1 MAALDRETIR
11 NLVREVL
18 GEMSSGDRP
27 PSRTP
32 EAPRGPRALIVF
44 QAGVRLLEEALQQL
58 PLLEARAAWS
68 GVYTVPAVRS
78 RVCGADVRE
87 QGGAPCILDTVKPE
101 GLEKVLARADVLVLP
116 TFCFQVA
123 NRVARLL
130 ADDADA
136 RLVFSAL
143 VQGKRVLAAR
153 DGFMVYE
160 TLANSALKAEIDSVL
175 EKLEGFG
182 VVFCP
187 TRELAETFGRIT
199 GDLVPQ
205 PGTIR

>member
-1 MAALDRETIR
+1 MAVVDRETIK

-18 GEMSSGDRP
+18 GDLSAGERP
-27 PSRTP
+27 PSRP
-32 EAPRGPRALIVF
+32 PAGPLGPRALIVF
-44 QAGVRLLEEALQQL
+44 QAGIRLLEEALQQL

-87 QGGAPCILDTVKPE
+87 QGGSPCILDTVKPE
-101 GLEKVLARADVLVLP
+101 GLEKVLARSDVLVLP
-116 TFCFQVA
+116 TLCFQVA
-123 NRVARLL
+123 TRVSLLL
-130 ADDADA
+130 ADDPDS

-143 VQGKRVLAAR
+143 VQGKRVLAAH
-153 DGFMVYE
+153 DGFMVFE
-160 TLANSALKAEIDSVL
+160 TLANPALKAEIAGVL
-175 EKLEGFG
+175 KKLEGFG

-199 GDLVPQ
+199 GELVP
-205 PGTIR
+205 

>member
-1 MAALDRETIR
+1 MTVVDRETIR

-18 GEMSSGDRP
+18 GELSGGERP
-27 PSRTP
+27 SFRT
-32 EAPRGPRALIVF
+32 AAGPRALIVF

-78 RVCGADVRE
+78 RVCGADVRG
-87 QGGAPCILDTVKPE
+87 QGGSPCILDTVKPE
-101 GLEKVLARADVLVLP
+101 GLEKVLARSDVLVLP
-116 TFCFQVA
+116 TLCFQVA
-123 NRVARLL
+123 TRVSLLL
-130 ADDADA
+130 ADDPDS

-143 VQGKRVLAAR
+143 VQGKRVLAAN

-160 TLANSALKAEIDSVL
+160 TLANPALKAEIAGVL
-175 EKLEGFG
+175 KKLEGFG

-199 GDLVPQ
+199 GNLVPP
-205 PGTIR
+205 PGTAR

>member
-18 GEMSSGDRP
+18 GEMSGGERP

-32 EAPRGPRALIVF
+32 DAPRGPRALIVF

-78 RVCGADVRE
+78 RVCGADVRG
-87 QGGAPCILDTVKPE
+87 QGGSPCILDTVKPE
-101 GLEKVLARADVLVLP
+101 GLEKVLARADMLVLP
-116 TFCFQVA
+116 TLCFQVA
-123 NRVARLL
+123 SRVAHLL
-130 ADDADA
+130 ADDPDS

-143 VQGKRVLAAR
+143 VQGKRVLAAN

-160 TLANSALKAEIDSVL
+160 TLANPVLKAEIAGVL
-175 EKLEGFG
+175 KKLEGFG

-199 GDLVPQ
+199 GDSVPE

>member
-1 MAALDRETIR
+1 MAGLDRGTIR

-18 GEMSSGDRP
+18 EEMSGGARP
-27 PSRTP
+27 PSRP
-32 EAPRGPRALIVF
+32 PAPRGPRALIVF
-44 QAGVRLLEEALQQL
+44 QAGIRRLEEALQQL

-78 RVCGADVRE
+78 RVCGADVRG

-116 TFCFQVA
+116 TLCFQVA
-123 NRVARLL
+123 NRVAHLL
-130 ADDADA
+130 TDDPDA
-136 RLVFSAL
+136 HLVFSAL
-143 VQGKRVLAAR
+143 AQGKRVLAAR

-160 TLANSALKAEIDSVL
+160 TLANTALKAEIDSVL
-175 EKLEGFG
+175 KKLEGFG

-205 PGTIR
+205 PRTAR